1 MGGETFLVVQW
12 LRLLTPNAEGL
23 GSISGQEIDLTH
35 YN

>member
-1 MGGETFLVVQW
+1 MVQW
-12 LRLLTPNAEGL
+12 LRLLAPNAEGL